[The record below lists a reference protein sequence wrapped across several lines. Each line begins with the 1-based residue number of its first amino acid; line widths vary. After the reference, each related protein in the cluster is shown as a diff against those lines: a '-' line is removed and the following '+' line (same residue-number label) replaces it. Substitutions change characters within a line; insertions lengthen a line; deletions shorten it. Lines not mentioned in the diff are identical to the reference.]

1 MSNLVKQVMRS
12 GALALVAALA
22 VPAIAAA
29 DAPDVTPNSMSA
41 SSKAGPNNT
50 VIVTVQGGWQ
60 WTTHKSNCN
69 TDRAG
74 VGVAIDWND
83 TNQPGNVVTT
93 LNGVTIDVGVKDAGG
108 LNPQDNAVHPTLGST
123 FSCGVYGAF
132 NTGAFGSNGE
142 FTHTYA
148 ADALPPSICALTY
161 DVHGKPGVPNG
172 VKETTAGGNNN
183 NDDNSAQKNGATPA
197 GNICATVPIV
207 PPPPPPPPPGC
218 TANCTPA
225 PALPVIAIDKSGPAS
240 ALAGTTVEY
249 SLVVTDPGPTSF
261 PAAKVSVTDAMC
273 NAVPVLVTKNG
284 DSSPDFLNPGDSW
297 SYTCSVATQ
306 LGQDAIHNTGDVTG
320 TDTNGNPA
328 SASDTADT
336 VLNQPASGVAPL
348 LPGVARLRGP
358 TGCVSNASHV
368 LTVRG
373 KRIARV
379 SFYIDGRY
387 VGTRTKPNRG
397 AAYTVTVRGSRL
409 RKGAHRVVA
418 RVTYT
423 PDTNPRTRTL
433 TLAFARCAR
442 AVQPKFTG

>member
-1 MSNLVKQVMRS
+1 MPSNLPKRLLQCGLLAAIVTLGVP
-12 GALALVAALA
+12 ALAM
-22 VPAIAAA
+22 A
-29 DAPDVTPNSMSA
+29 DAPDITSTSGTVSSDGHTVTISGTWA
-41 SSKAGPNNT
+41 
-50 VIVTVQGGWQ
+50 
-60 WTTHKSNCN
+60 WTTHHSDCN
-69 TDRAG
+69 QDRAG
-74 VGVAIDWND
+74 VGIAIDWND
-83 TNQPGNVVTT
+83 PAQPGNFVTT
-93 LNGVTIDVGVKDAGG
+93 LNGTPIEVGTPSDNNVHNTGG
-108 LNPQDNAVHPTLGST
+108 GTGGG
-123 FSCGVYGAF
+123 FSCGTFNGSY
-132 NTGAFGSNGE
+132 NTGSFSGM
-142 FTHTYA
+142 THTYSG
-148 ADALPPSICALTY
+148 ALPSTICALSY
-161 DVHGKPGVPNG
+161 DVHGKNGTPNSG
-172 VKETTAGGNNN
+172 KELVAGGSGN